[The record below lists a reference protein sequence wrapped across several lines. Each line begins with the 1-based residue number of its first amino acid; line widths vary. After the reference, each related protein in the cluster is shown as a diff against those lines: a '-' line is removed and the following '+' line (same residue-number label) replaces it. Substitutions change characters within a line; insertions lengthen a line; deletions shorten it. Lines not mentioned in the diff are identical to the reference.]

1 MDNDTP
7 GATPDES
14 HVPLMSERND
24 NEDVGVEA
32 GMDNITPPPD
42 IDMESTAP
50 IVPEP
55 NDPMT
60 PIVPV
65 ETVDLEP
72 GIQTAEFAYDE
83 MPPPPS
89 PPPPPPPPPPPAP
102 SDLSGHE
109 SQTDTAPEPR
119 KRSIGLLLL
128 GVVGAAAL
136 GAALTIGVLAVTGT
150 FDDET
155 AVVTTTVAIAAPAEP
170 TSTDPTTPIVDS
182 GLRVDPAAVAAKV
195 LPGIV
200 TVVVFEDEETAI
212 PAGAGS
218 GVVMSTDGY
227 IITNHHVVE
236 GAMSYEV
243 TFEDGRIYTAELVG
257 SDDLTDIAVLRISSD
272 DLTPVAFGSSTSLV
286 LGDPSIAIGN
296 PLGQDGG
303 ASITAG
309 IISAFNRRVDFADD
323 TSLFGMIQTDAAIN
337 SGSSGGALVNANG
350 ELIGITSAIG
360 VSTAGPEGI
369 GYAIPIEVVERITA
383 EIIETGDVEHPFIG
397 VRMQSHFGQADD
409 GAVIPG
415 GAVIVL
421 IEEVSAAGDAGM
433 LQDDV
438 VIAIDGKKITGQSD
452 LALAVRLY
460 RVGDTV
466 TFTVLRDGETLTFDV
481 LMGQR
486 PAQLQ
491 G

>member
-1 MDNDTP
+1 
-7 GATPDES
+7 
-14 HVPLMSERND
+14 
-24 NEDVGVEA
+24 
-32 GMDNITPPPD
+32 
-42 IDMESTAP
+42 
-50 IVPEP
+50 
-55 NDPMT
+55 
-60 PIVPV
+60 
-65 ETVDLEP
+65 
-72 GIQTAEFAYDE
+72 
-83 MPPPPS
+83 
-89 PPPPPPPPPPPAP
+89 
-102 SDLSGHE
+102 
-109 SQTDTAPEPR
+109 
-119 KRSIGLLLL
+119 
-128 GVVGAAAL
+128 
-136 GAALTIGVLAVTGT
+136 
-150 FDDET
+150 
-155 AVVTTTVAIAAPAEP
+155 
-170 TSTDPTTPIVDS
+170 
-182 GLRVDPAAVAAKV
+182 
-195 LPGIV
+195 
-200 TVVVFEDEETAI
+200 
-212 PAGAGS
+212 
-218 GVVMSTDGY
+218 
-227 IITNHHVVE
+227 
-236 GAMSYEV
+236 
-243 TFEDGRIYTAELVG
+243 VG

-272 DLTPVAFGSSTSLV
+272 DLTPVAFGSSTNLV

-421 IEEVSAAGDAGM
+421 IEETSAAGDAGM
-433 LQDDV
+433 LQDDI

-460 RVGDTV
+460 RVGDVV

-481 LMGQR
+481 LMGER
-486 PAQLQ
+486 PVALQ